1 MSDPGFLDPITVLS
15 DIGGISID
23 ITKRVSEEY
32 DTIISQNPI
41 EDGSPST
48 DHATNLPV
56 KSVLQGGFSDM
67 RISNLL
73 GPAITQESARGL
85 AKTQFDKLL
94 ELKISRKTFK
104 YMNGLHLFK
113 DMLIKNL
120 KYIKEKE
127 GFSVMFEIE
136 LWNIRIIGS
145 TEVKPSK
152 LESTTDSLDR
162 LKVVVQSPAN
172 IGSIA
177 IAPDLTSLGV
187 VS

>member
-1 MSDPGFLDPITVLS
+1 MPDPGFLNPITVLS

-32 DTIISQNPI
+32 DTIITQNPI

-56 KSVLQGGFSDM
+56 KVVLQGGFSDM

-73 GPAITQESARGL
+73 GPAITQQSFKGL

-94 ELKISRKTFK
+94 ELKIKRETFK
-104 YMNGLHLFK
+104 VMDGLHQFK
-113 DMLIKNL
+113 DMMIKNL
-120 KYIKEKE
+120 KYLKEKE

-145 TEVKPSK
+145 SEVKGSK
-152 LESTTDSLDR
+152 LGNLLDSLDR
-162 LKVVVQSPAN
+162 LKVVVQSPAS
-172 IGSIA
+172 IGAIA
-177 IAPDLTSLGV
+177 TAPDLTSLGV